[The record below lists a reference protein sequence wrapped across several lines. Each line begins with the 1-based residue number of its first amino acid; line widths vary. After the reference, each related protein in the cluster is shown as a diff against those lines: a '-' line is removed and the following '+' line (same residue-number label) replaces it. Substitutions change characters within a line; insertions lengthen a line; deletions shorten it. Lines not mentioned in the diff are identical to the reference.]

1 MYSGILENLLNIH
14 PIIPIIISLILYS
27 GVIRVGEFI
36 YRIRYLKEI
45 FKNISEIRYQK
56 GIIGFNI
63 ILIFTYPISLYN
75 HNNIIF
81 FKILSS
87 TLLILGIQKIYF
99 ISKSIFNYISKKKIK
114 FPIFKPYS
122 SEVLVYLL
130 LAAYFFI
137 CLFPISHA
145 DSVDYHLNLAKRF
158 VTEDIFY
165 MDIFDPLRILGGG
178 GETLIAIGLV
188 YNSDNFANF
197 VQYAGLVSL
206 FGIFKKLDSNKKNDS
221 NLFYFLI
228 LISSP
233 LLLHFLTSSKPQFLH
248 IASNA
253 LSFLICFQ
261 IIKNIITN
269 EKIIKISILLISI
282 LLINSVNAKYS
293 FIIPVFLISNLLLFI
308 LIVKR
313 KILSS
318 LSILG
323 LILIFYL
330 PIIYWRYLNF
340 GGDFLSYV
348 LTPLPSHIPG
358 YDEVR
363 EMINNYREG
372 KLINIFTPFI
382 DNFGLIS
389 NSFGISYLIILG
401 SIFFI
406 KDQYIKIFMI
416 YCIFLT
422 NILIYFLSGFAAR
435 FLLDP
440 ILWSLIIVSFYGIKI
455 NNFLA
460 NLIKIQGA
468 LIFTILLYFMS
479 IFLPSLFS
487 NNQKEIVFSKTINHY
502 SLFEWASY
510 HVSGDELVITNIR
523 NNNFNKIKIYNISFL
538 TRYLTNNSNEEKLIF
553 YKDLEKKNPKY
564 LLLNYSLFIEKK
576 NNSQQVPDEYK
587 KYPIPKKLY
596 NCVKNLQIHEKK
608 IGFYTSRNPYF
619 NKKDWY
625 DGYLYKLKDFKKTK
639 CYE

>member
-1 MYSGILENLLNIH
+1 MYPIIFENLLNIH

-27 GVIRVGEFI
+27 GIIRVGELI
-36 YRIRYLKEI
+36 YRIRYLEEV

-56 GIIGFNI
+56 AIIGFNI

-75 HNNIIF
+75 HTNIIF

-87 TLLILGIQKIYF
+87 TLLILGLQKIYF
-99 ISKSIFNYISKKKIK
+99 IRKSIFSSISKKKIK
-114 FPIFKPYS
+114 FLIFKPYS

-130 LAAYFFI
+130 LAVYFCI
-137 CLFPISHA
+137 CFFPISHA

-197 VQYAGLVSL
+197 VQFAGIFSL
-206 FGIFKKLDSNKKNDS
+206 FGIFKKLDSNKKNKS

-228 LISSP
+228 LISTP

-269 EKIIKISILLISI
+269 EKIITISILLISI
-282 LLINSVNAKYS
+282 FLINSVNAKYS

-308 LIVKR
+308 LIIKR
-313 KILSS
+313 NILSY

-340 GGDFLSYV
+340 GGDFFSYF

-358 YDEVR
+358 YDEFR
-363 EMINNYREG
+363 EMINTYREG
-372 KLINIFTPFI
+372 SLLNIFTPI
-382 DNFGLIS
+382 LDNFGVIS

-406 KDQYIKIFMI
+406 KDKYIKFFMI

-422 NILIYFLSGFAAR
+422 NILIYFFSGFAAR

-440 ILWSLIIVSFYGIKI
+440 ILWSLIVVSYYHIKI

-460 NLIKIQGA
+460 NLIKIQGV
-468 LIFTILLYFMS
+468 LTFSILLYFMS
-479 IFLPSLFS
+479 IYLPSLFS

-502 SLFEWASY
+502 SLFKWASN
-510 HVSGDELVITNIR
+510 HVYGDELLITNIR
-523 NNNFNKIKIYNISFL
+523 YNNFNKIKIYNISFL
-538 TRYLTNNSNEEKLIF
+538 TQYLINRSKEDKLIF
-553 YKDLEKKNPKY
+553 YKNLEMKNPKY
-564 LLLNYSLFIEKK
+564 LLLDYSLFNENK
-576 NNSQQVPDEYK
+576 NNTQQTPDGYK
-587 KYPIPKKLY
+587 KYSIPKKLY
-596 NCVKNLQIHEKK
+596 NCVENLQIHEKN
-608 IGFYTSRNPYF
+608 IGFYTSRNPF
-619 NKKDWY
+619 FMKKEWY
-625 DGYLYKLKDFKKTK
+625 DGYIYKLKNLKKTK
-639 CYE
+639 CYQ